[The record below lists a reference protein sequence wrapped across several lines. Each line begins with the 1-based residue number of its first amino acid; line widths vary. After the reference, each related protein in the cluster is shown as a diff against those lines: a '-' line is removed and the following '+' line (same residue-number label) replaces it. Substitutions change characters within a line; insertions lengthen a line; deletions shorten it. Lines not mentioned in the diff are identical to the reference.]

1 MSLHSGNAQLKRVL
15 LAAAICL
22 SSSLALAHSAFAQS
36 GAVQSAPSP
45 LPFPAQIP
53 AARDTPY
60 PGLLTLSV
68 DATDLDRRIFK
79 VRQQIPVSGPGPMTL
94 LFPRWLPGKHW
105 AAGELHALAG
115 LIITAGGQRLEW
127 SRDPV
132 EMGAFHVVVPAGAE
146 RLDLEFQY
154 LSPTAGDQG
163 RIVVTP
169 EMMNV
174 QWNNMALYPAGYFT
188 RQIRIQ
194 PSIRLPENW
203 TYGVAL
209 ETESVKDG
217 VVTFKPVG
225 FDTLVD
231 SPMFAGR
238 WGRKIDLDP
247 GGRSRV
253 TLNVFADD
261 PELLEASP
269 QQIALHRAVV
279 AQADRLFGARHY
291 DHYDFLLALSD
302 RLGGIGVEHQRS
314 SENGT
319 LPRYFLDWDRVPSA
333 RELLPHEYTHSW
345 NGKYR
350 RPADLWTPDFT
361 TPMRDSLLWVY
372 EGQTQYWGQVLSA
385 RSGLLSRQ
393 DALDGLALTAATYDY
408 RVGRAWRQMS
418 DTTND
423 PIIAARRP
431 LPWTSWQ
438 RSEDYYSEGLLIWLD
453 ADTLIRELSGGKK
466 SLDDFA
472 RAFFGVNDGDWGQL
486 TYRFEDVVATLNAV
500 QPYDWSGFLKTRLA
514 SHGPG
519 APLDGVARGGYRLVY
534 AEKPTAYFIGNETR
548 RKITDLTFS
557 LGVSV
562 NREGE
567 VTAVQWDGPAFK
579 AGLVDGEKIVAVNG
593 VAFDGDR
600 LKAAVTAAKGSAAPL
615 ELIIKSGDR
624 YRVTAIPYHDGLRY
638 PRFERVAGA
647 PDRLGDILAAK
658 R

>member
-1 MSLHSGNAQLKRVL
+1 MKSVL
-15 LAAAICL
+15 FAAAISL
-22 SSSLALAHSAFAQS
+22 SSTLADA
-36 GAVQSAPSP
+36 QSAPQP
-45 LPFPAQIP
+45 LPPAAPAP
-53 AARDTPY
+53 AARDIPY
-60 PGLLTLSV
+60 PGLLKLSV
-68 DATDLDRRIFK
+68 DATDVERRIFR
-79 VRQQIPVSGPGPMTL
+79 VREQIPVAAPGPMTL
-94 LFPRWLPGKHW
+94 YFPRWLPGKHW
-105 AAGELHALAG
+105 QAGELHALAG
-115 LIITAGGQRLEW
+115 LVITAGGARVEW
-127 SRDPV
+127 TRDPV
-132 EMGAFHVVVPAGAE
+132 EMGAFHIDVPPGAASLE
-146 RLDLEFQY
+146 LEFQY
-154 LSPTAGDQG
+154 LSPTAPDQG

-194 PSIRLPENW
+194 PSIRLPEGW
-203 TYGVAL
+203 SYGVAL
-209 ETESVKDG
+209 EPESAKDG
-217 VVTFKPVG
+217 VVTFRPVT

-238 WGRKIDLDP
+238 WSRKIDLDP

-261 PELLEASP
+261 PDLLEATP
-269 QQIALHRAVV
+269 RQIELHRAMV

-291 DHYDFLLALSD
+291 DHYDFLFALSD

-314 SENGT
+314 SENGA
-319 LPRYFLDWDRVPSA
+319 LPRYFLDWDRIPSA

-372 EGQTQYWGQVLSA
+372 EGQTQYWGQVLAA

-393 DALDGLALTAATYDY
+393 DSLDGLALTAASYDY
-408 RVGRAWRQMS
+408 RVGRAWRQLS

-472 RAFFGVNDGDWGQL
+472 KAFFGVNDGDWGQL
-486 TYRFEDVVATLNAV
+486 TYRFEDVVAALNAV
-500 QPYDWSGFLKTRLA
+500 QPYDWAGFLKARLS

-519 APLDGVARGGYRLVY
+519 APLEGLTRGGYRLVY
-534 AEKPTAYFIGNETR
+534 TDKPTAYFTGNEAR
-548 RKITDLTFS
+548 RKVTDLTFS
-557 LGVSV
+557 LGLAV
-562 NREGE
+562 NRDGE
-567 VTAVQWDGPAFK
+567 VTSVQWDGPAFK
-579 AGLVDGEKIVAVNG
+579 AGLVDGEKIIAVNG
-593 VAFDGDR
+593 LAFDGDK
-600 LKAAVTAAKGSAAPL
+600 LKEAITDAKGAAAPM

-624 YRVTAIPYHDGLRY
+624 YRIVQVGYHDGLRY
-638 PRFERVAGA
+638 PRLERLAGV
-647 PDRLGDILAAK
+647 PDRLGDIITARK
-658 R
+658 